1 MAQQSSDSRHGLT
14 LGTGRLRE
22 RADFGHW
29 LAGATPAV
37 DRRQALRSGIVA
49 ELGRGPDYIVCG
61 ANTLAYRLVAELT
74 ELYEVSVVAI
84 VPARD
89 RDHAPHI
96 AKLLGKA
103 AVIAAPS
110 ITEEVLKSAEVAT
123 ARGIALV
130 DGDDQS
136 NIHAALRAQALN
148 PGIRVVLRIYNQ
160 RLGKHVERLLTNC
173 AALSRSATAAPAFVN
188 AALRRPN
195 SVQVG
200 ARAVSVEIG
209 ADGHAADFLCTIADR
224 IDKQDLT
231 RMRLL
236 PDAPGPAATWI
247 REVTREPDVVA
258 AEPPPPG
265 TRAVLRFL
273 DGVRPLTPPLLAR
286 LRWRL
291 ADLRRLLMATQLS
304 RVFLGAFVA
313 VLVSFFAV
321 WYLNRHFAWALY
333 DTLLDLAGAA
343 QPDTYGQP
351 SQTGG
356 SWQRVAQ
363 VVTTFCGIMFIPAI
377 TAIMLDALARG
388 RAGFVRQPRS
398 GIRGHVIVFGLG
410 NVGTRVATLLH
421 RLGIPVVCIE
431 RDAAA
436 RGIAAARSMD
446 MPVLGG
452 EAPLES
458 QLRKAKVHRCRA
470 VLALTGDDA
479 ANLEAALEARV
490 LAPDVR
496 VVLRLFDDDF
506 ATQVYRTFTNAA
518 SRSVSYLAAPAFA
531 AALMGRE
538 VLGTLSVYRHVV
550 LVAQFVADEES
561 GVIGRALR
569 EIEIP
574 GELRVIAV
582 RSKSAHD
589 YQWRPDPSHRLV
601 VGETY
606 VLLATRAGLGRHTN
620 RVS

>member
-1 MAQQSSDSRHGLT
+1 M
-14 LGTGRLRE
+14 
-22 RADFGHW
+22 
-29 LAGATPAV
+29 
-37 DRRQALRSGIVA
+37 
-49 ELGRGPDYIVCG
+49 CG

-84 VPARD
+84 VPNRD
-89 RDHAPHI
+89 RDHAPQI
-96 AKLLGKA
+96 TKILGEGS
-103 AVIAAPS
+103 VIAVPA
-110 ITEEVLKSAEVAT
+110 ITEEALRAAGVVV

-136 NIHAALRAQALN
+136 NIHTALRAQALN
-148 PGIRVVLRIYNQ
+148 SGIRVALRMYNQ
-160 RLGKHVERLLTNC
+160 RLGKHVERLLNDC

-200 ARAVSVEIG
+200 TRSVSVEIG
-209 ADGHAADFLCTIADR
+209 LGGDPADFLCTIADR
-224 IDKQDLT
+224 IDKQDLA

-247 REVTREPDVVA
+247 SEVARNPPVAPGGAGAFAFTPAGTPVA
-258 AEPPPPG
+258 APPPG

-273 DGVRPLTPPLLAR
+273 DGVRPHTPAWYSR
-286 LRWRL
+286 LRWRIV
-291 ADLRRLLMATQLS
+291 DLRRLLSANQLS
-304 RVFLGAFVA
+304 RVFLGAFAA
-313 VLVSFFAV
+313 VLASFFVV
-321 WYLNRHFAWALY
+321 WYLNGHLAWAIY
-333 DTLLDLAGAA
+333 DTLLDMAGAA
-343 QPDTYGQP
+343 QPDVLGQP

-356 SWQRVAQ
+356 AWQRAAQ

-388 RAGFVRQPRS
+388 RAGLARRPSAGV
-398 GIRGHVIVFGLG
+398 RGHVVVFGLG
-410 NVGTRVATLLH
+410 NVGTRVATLIH

-431 RDAAA
+431 RDPTA
-436 RGIAAARSMD
+436 RGIAAVRGMEI
-446 MPVLGG
+446 PVLVG
-452 EAPLES
+452 EAPLED
-458 QLRKAKVHRCRA
+458 QLRKARVHRSRA

-479 ANLEAALEARV
+479 ANLEAALEARA

-550 LVAQFVADEES
+550 LVAEFVTEAGSDLVGKPIHEVE
-561 GVIGRALR
+561 V
-569 EIEIP
+569 P
-574 GELRVIAV
+574 GEVRVIAV
-582 RSKSAHD
+582 RAKGARD
-589 YQWRPDPSHRLV
+589 YAWRLDRSRCFAE
-601 VGETY
+601 GDKY
-606 VLLATRAGLGRHTN
+606 VLLTTRAGLGRHTS
-620 RVS
+620 RVAA

>member
-1 MAQQSSDSRHGLT
+1 MA
-14 LGTGRLRE
+14 
-22 RADFGHW
+22 
-29 LAGATPAV
+29 
-37 DRRQALRSGIVA
+37 DR
-49 ELGRGPDYIVCG
+49 GRGPDYIVCG
-61 ANTLAYRLVAELT
+61 ANTLAHRLVAELT

-84 VPARD
+84 VPNRE
-89 RDHAPHI
+89 RDHAPQI
-96 AKLLGKA
+96 TKLLGRDS
-103 AVIAAPS
+103 VIAVPT
-110 ITEEVLKSAEVAT
+110 ITEEVLKSADVAT

-148 PGIRVVLRIYNQ
+148 PQIRVVLRMYNQ
-160 RLGKHVERLLTNC
+160 RLGKHVERLLNNC

-200 ARAVSVEIG
+200 GKSVSVEIG
-209 ADGHAADFLCTIADR
+209 VDGEPADFLCTIADR

-231 RMRLL
+231 QMRLL

-247 REVTREPDVVA
+247 SGVTREPPIPIAGFTTPAISPDLTPAPITDPADPTDSPLV
-258 AEPPPPG
+258 PG

-273 DGVRPLTPPLLAR
+273 DGVRPHTPSWFSR

-291 ADLRRLLMATQLS
+291 VDLRRLLGATQLS
-304 RVFLGAFVA
+304 RVFLGAFIA
-313 VLVSFFAV
+313 VLASFFTV
-321 WYLNRHFAWALY
+321 WYLNQRFAWAVY
-333 DTLLDLAGAA
+333 DTLLDMAGAA
-343 QPDTYGQP
+343 QPDVFGQP

-377 TAIMLDALARG
+377 TAIMLDVIARG
-388 RAGFVRQPRS
+388 RAGIARQPS
-398 GIRGHVIVFGLG
+398 AGVRGHVVVFGLG
-410 NVGTRVATLLH
+410 NVGVRVATLIH
-421 RLGIPVVCIE
+421 QIGIPVVCIE
-431 RDAAA
+431 RDPTA
-436 RGIAAARSMD
+436 RGIAAVRGMEL
-446 MPVLGG
+446 PVLTG
-452 EAPLES
+452 EAPLED
-458 QLRKAKVHRCRA
+458 QLRKARVHRCRA

-479 ANLEAALEARV
+479 ANLEAALEARA

-550 LVAQFVADEES
+550 LVAEFVADEES
-561 GVIGRALR
+561 GLVGKTLHN
-569 EIEIP
+569 IEVP
-574 GELRVIAV
+574 GEVRVIAV
-582 RSKSAHD
+582 STKHARD
-589 YQWRPDPSHRLV
+589 YQWRPDHARRLEA
-601 VGETY
+601 GDTY
-606 VLLATRAGLGRHTN
+606 VLLATRAGLGRHTS

>member
-1 MAQQSSDSRHGLT
+1 MA
-14 LGTGRLRE
+14 
-22 RADFGHW
+22 
-29 LAGATPAV
+29 
-37 DRRQALRSGIVA
+37 DR
-49 ELGRGPDYIVCG
+49 GRGPDYIVCG
-61 ANTLAYRLVAELT
+61 ANTLAHRLVAELT

-84 VPARD
+84 VPNRE
-89 RDHAPHI
+89 RDHAPQI
-96 AKLLGKA
+96 TKLLGRDS
-103 AVIAAPS
+103 VIAVPT
-110 ITEEVLKSAEVAT
+110 ITEEVLKSADVAT

-148 PGIRVVLRIYNQ
+148 PQIRVVLRMYNQ
-160 RLGKHVERLLTNC
+160 RLGKHVERLLNNC

-200 ARAVSVEIG
+200 GKSVSVEIG
-209 ADGHAADFLCTIADR
+209 VDGEPADFLCTIADR

-231 RMRLL
+231 QMRLL

-247 REVTREPDVVA
+247 SGVTREPPIPIAGFTTPAISPDLSPAPITDA
-258 AEPPPPG
+258 ADPADSPLVPG

-273 DGVRPLTPPLLAR
+273 DGVRPHTPSWFSR

-291 ADLRRLLMATQLS
+291 VDLRRLLGATQLS
-304 RVFLGAFVA
+304 RVFLGAFIA
-313 VLVSFFAV
+313 VLASFFTV
-321 WYLNRHFAWALY
+321 WYLNQRFAWAVY
-333 DTLLDLAGAA
+333 DTLLDMAGAA
-343 QPDTYGQP
+343 QPDVFGQP

-363 VVTTFCGIMFIPAI
+363 VVSTFCGIMFIPAI
-377 TAIMLDALARG
+377 TAIMLDVIARG
-388 RAGFVRQPRS
+388 RAGIARQPS
-398 GIRGHVIVFGLG
+398 AGVRGHVVVFGLG
-410 NVGTRVATLLH
+410 NVGVRVATLIH
-421 RLGIPVVCIE
+421 QIGIPVVCIE
-431 RDAAA
+431 RDPTA
-436 RGIAAARSMD
+436 RGIAAVRGMEL
-446 MPVLGG
+446 PVLTG
-452 EAPLES
+452 EAPLED
-458 QLRKAKVHRCRA
+458 QLRKARVHRCRA

-479 ANLEAALEARV
+479 ANLEAALEARA

-550 LVAQFVADEES
+550 LVAEFVADEES
-561 GVIGRALR
+561 GLVGRTLHN
-569 EIEIP
+569 IEVP
-574 GELRVIAV
+574 GEVRVIAV
-582 RSKSAHD
+582 RTRHARD
-589 YQWRPDPSHRLV
+589 YQWRPDHARRLEA
-601 VGETY
+601 GDTY
-606 VLLATRAGLGRHTN
+606 VLLATRAGLGRHTS

>member
-1 MAQQSSDSRHGLT
+1 MA
-14 LGTGRLRE
+14 
-22 RADFGHW
+22 
-29 LAGATPAV
+29 
-37 DRRQALRSGIVA
+37 DR
-49 ELGRGPDYIVCG
+49 GRGPDYIVCG
-61 ANTLAYRLVAELT
+61 ANTLAHRLVAELT

-84 VPARD
+84 VPNRE
-89 RDHAPHI
+89 RDHAPQI
-96 AKLLGKA
+96 TKLLGRDS
-103 AVIAAPS
+103 VIAVPT
-110 ITEEVLKSAEVAT
+110 ITEEVLKSADVAT

-148 PGIRVVLRIYNQ
+148 PQLRVVLRMYNQ
-160 RLGKHVERLLTNC
+160 RLGKHVERLLNNC

-200 ARAVSVEIG
+200 GKSVSVEIG
-209 ADGHAADFLCTIADR
+209 ADGEPADFLCTIADR

-231 RMRLL
+231 QMRLL

-247 REVTREPDVVA
+247 SGVTREPPIPIAGSAPPA
-258 AEPPPPG
+258 AMSPDLTPDPITDPADPTSAPLAPG

-273 DGVRPLTPPLLAR
+273 DGVRPHTPSWFSR

-291 ADLRRLLMATQLS
+291 VDLRRLIGTTQLS
-304 RVFLGAFVA
+304 RVFLGAFIA
-313 VLVSFFAV
+313 VLASFFTV
-321 WYLNRHFAWALY
+321 WYLNQRFAWAVY

-343 QPDTYGQP
+343 QPDVFGQP

-377 TAIMLDALARG
+377 TAIMLDVIARG
-388 RAGFVRQPRS
+388 RAGIARQPS
-398 GIRGHVIVFGLG
+398 AGVRGHVVVFGLG
-410 NVGTRVATLLH
+410 NVGVRVATLIH
-421 RLGIPVVCIE
+421 QIGIPVVCIE
-431 RDAAA
+431 RDPTA
-436 RGIAAARSMD
+436 RGIAAVRGMEL
-446 MPVLGG
+446 PVLTG
-452 EAPLES
+452 EAPLED
-458 QLRKAKVHRCRA
+458 QLRKARVHRCRA

-479 ANLEAALEARV
+479 ANLEAALEARA

-550 LVAQFVADEES
+550 LVAEFVADEES
-561 GVIGRALR
+561 GLVGRTLR
-569 EIEIP
+569 NIEVP
-574 GELRVIAV
+574 GEVRVIAI
-582 RSKSAHD
+582 RTKHAHD
-589 YQWRPDPSHRLV
+589 YQWRPDHARRLEA
-601 VGETY
+601 GDTY
-606 VLLATRAGLGRHTN
+606 VLLATRAGLGRHTS

>member
-1 MAQQSSDSRHGLT
+1 M
-14 LGTGRLRE
+14 
-22 RADFGHW
+22 
-29 LAGATPAV
+29 P
-37 DRRQALRSGIVA
+37 DR
-49 ELGRGPDYIVCG
+49 GRGPDYIVCG
-61 ANTLAYRLVAELT
+61 ANTLAHRLVVELT

-84 VPARD
+84 VPNRE
-89 RDHAPHI
+89 RDHAPQI
-96 AKLLGKA
+96 TKILGRDS
-103 AVIAAPS
+103 VIAIPT
-110 ITEEVLKSAEVAT
+110 ITEEVLRSADVST

-130 DGDDQS
+130 DGDDQT
-136 NIHAALRAQALN
+136 NIHAALRAQAIN
-148 PGIRVVLRIYNQ
+148 PQIRVVLRIYNQ
-160 RLGKHVERLLTNC
+160 RLGKHVERLLNNC

-200 ARAVSVEIG
+200 GKSVSVEIG
-209 ADGHAADFLCTIADR
+209 AEGESADFLCTIADR

-247 REVTREPDVVA
+247 SGVTREPAIAIAPNASLPTSVPASPSHHPSSLPSDP
-258 AEPPPPG
+258 EPSSDTSSILPPG

-273 DGVRPLTPPLLAR
+273 DGVRPHTPSWISR

-291 ADLRRLLMATQLS
+291 VDLRRLLGATQLS

-313 VLVSFFAV
+313 VLASFFTV
-321 WYLNRHFAWALY
+321 WYLNQHFAWAIY
-333 DTLLDLAGAA
+333 DTLLDMAGAA
-343 QPDTYGQP
+343 QPDVFGQQ

-356 SWQRVAQ
+356 AWQRVAQ

-377 TAIMLDALARG
+377 TAIMLDVIARG
-388 RAGFVRQPRS
+388 RAGIARQPS
-398 GIRGHVIVFGLG
+398 AGVRGHVVVFGLG
-410 NVGTRVATLLH
+410 NVGIRVATLIH
-421 RLGIPVVCIE
+421 QIGIPVVCIE
-431 RDAAA
+431 RDPTA
-436 RGIAAARSMD
+436 RGIAAVRSMEL
-446 MPVLGG
+446 PVLTG
-452 EAPLES
+452 EAPLED
-458 QLRKAKVHRCRA
+458 QLRKARVHRCRA

-479 ANLEAALEARV
+479 ANLEAALEARA

-550 LVAQFVADEES
+550 LVAEFVADDES
-561 GVIGRALR
+561 GLIGRRLHD
-569 EIEIP
+569 IEVP
-574 GELRVIAV
+574 GEVRVIAV
-582 RSKSAHD
+582 RTKHAHE
-589 YQWRPDPSHRLV
+589 YQWRPDHARRLED
-601 VGETY
+601 GDKY
-606 VLLATRAGLGRHTN
+606 VLLATRAGLGRHTS

>member
-1 MAQQSSDSRHGLT
+1 MPD
-14 LGTGRLRE
+14 E
-22 RADFGHW
+22 
-29 LAGATPAV
+29 
-37 DRRQALRSGIVA
+37 
-49 ELGRGPDYIVCG
+49 GRGPDYIVCG
-61 ANTLAYRLVAELT
+61 ANTLAYRLVT
-74 ELYEVSVVAI
+74 ELIEVYEVSVVAI
-84 VPARD
+84 VPGRD
-89 RDHAPHI
+89 RDHAPQI

-103 AVIAAPS
+103 AVIPAAS
-110 ITEEVLKSAEVAT
+110 ITEEVLKSAQVAT

-136 NIHAALRAQALN
+136 IIHAALRAQALN
-148 PGIRVVLRIYNQ
+148 SQIRVVLRIYNQ
-160 RLGKHVERLLTNC
+160 RLGKHVERLLNDC

-200 ARAVSVEIG
+200 GRSVSVEI
-209 ADGHAADFLCTIADR
+209 DGDGEPADFLCTIADR

-236 PDAPGPAATWI
+236 PEAPGPAATWI
-247 REVTREPDVVA
+247 SEVAREPDLA
-258 AEPPPPG
+258 AAVPPAPG

-273 DGVRPLTPPLLAR
+273 DGVRPHTPSWFSR
-286 LRWRL
+286 LRWRIV
-291 ADLRRLLMATQLS
+291 DLRRLLGTTQLS

-313 VLVSFFAV
+313 VLASFFTV
-321 WYLNRHFAWALY
+321 WYLNRHFAWAVY
-333 DTLLDLAGAA
+333 DTLLDMAGAA
-343 QPDTYGQP
+343 QPDVYGQP

-356 SWQRVAQ
+356 AWQRAAQ

-377 TAIMLDALARG
+377 TAIMLDAIARG
-388 RAGFVRQPRS
+388 RAGTSRQPS
-398 GIRGHVIVFGLG
+398 AGVRGHVIVFGLG
-410 NVGTRVATLLH
+410 NVGTRVATLIH
-421 RLGIPVVCIE
+421 RMGIPVVCIE
-431 RDAAA
+431 RDPAA

-446 MPVLGG
+446 LTVLTGD
-452 EAPLES
+452 APLES
-458 QLRKAKVHRCRA
+458 QLRKARVHRCRA

-479 ANLEAALEARV
+479 ANLEAALEARA
-490 LAPDVR
+490 LAPGVR

-506 ATQVYRTFTNAA
+506 ATHVYRTFTNAA

-561 GVIGRALR
+561 GVVGKALR

-574 GELRVIAV
+574 GEVRVIAI
-582 RSKSAHD
+582 RSKAEHH
-589 YQWRPDPSHRLV
+589 YRWRPDHSRHLV
-601 VGETY
+601 AGDTY
-606 VLLATRAGLGRHTN
+606 VLLATRAGLGRHTS